1 MSYRHFTP
9 MTRAKLEL
17 LHQQGLTPTAIA
29 RQLGCHRTSVSREL
43 RRNRTGS
50 AYCAQAAQERYTQR
64 RIRCR
69 PRGRLA
75 HEPLRD
81 YISEKIAV
89 DRWSP
94 ELVAGVLPLEYPDD
108 PKMRV
113 CHETLYRAIYTNRHR
128 LDYLLEFLVQARP
141 KRRKRGQ
148 GKTRRGP
155 VIPNRVSI
163 HERPAHIEARTEV
176 GHWEGDLVVG
186 AAQDGFLLTL
196 VERASRLLRV
206 KKIETR
212 RAAAVAQA
220 VIDALL
226 DCPVSWVK
234 TITFDNG
241 SEFCDHHAM
250 AAALRVDVYF
260 ADPYSAYQRGSNE
273 QVNGLV
279 RRYLPKGTRFADLTG
294 PQLET
299 IEREI
304 NDRPRKCLGYQNPNQ
319 VFLLQRQQHLRAL
332 RT

>member
-9 MTRAKLEL
+9 MTRAKVEL
-17 LHQQGLTPTAIA
+17 LHQQGLTYTAIA
-29 RQLGCHRTSVSREL
+29 AQVGCHRTSVSREL

-50 AYCAQAAQERYTQR
+50 AYCAPAAQERYRQR
-64 RIRCR
+64 RTRCR

-81 YISEKIAV
+81 YVSERIAL
-89 DRWSP
+89 DKWSP
-94 ELVAGVLPLEYPDD
+94 ELVAGFLPLKYPED

-113 CHETLYRAIYTNRHR
+113 CHETVYQAIYANRHR

-163 HERPAHIEARTEV
+163 KERPSHIEQRTEV

-186 AAQDGFLLTL
+186 ARQDGFILTL
-196 VERASRLLRV
+196 VERSSRLLLV
-206 KKIETR
+206 KKIDTK
-212 RAAAVAQA
+212 RAAEVAQA
-220 VIDALL
+220 VIDLL
-226 DCPVSWVK
+226 LEYPVSWVK

-241 SEFCDHHAM
+241 SEFCDHQAI
-250 AAALRVDVYF
+250 AKALNVDVYF

-279 RRYLPKGTRFADLTG
+279 RRYLPKGTGFATLTSQ
-294 PQLET
+294 QLET